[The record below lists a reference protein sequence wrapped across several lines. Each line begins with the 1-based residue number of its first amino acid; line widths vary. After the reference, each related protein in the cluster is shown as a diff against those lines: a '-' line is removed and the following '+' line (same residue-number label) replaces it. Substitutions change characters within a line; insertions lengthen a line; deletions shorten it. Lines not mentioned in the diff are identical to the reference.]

1 MDGIE
6 RQLEERAQVLRVNV
20 MSSVGRQ
27 LAGRY
32 GVRGLPT
39 FVVLDGAGEVVLKQ
53 VGMPQRE
60 KIAAAVEQLLSE

>member
-6 RQLEERAQVLRVNV
+6 RQLEERAEVLRVNV

-27 LAGRY
+27 LGARY

-39 FVVLDGAGEVVLKQ
+39 FVLLDGAGEVVLKE

-60 KIAAAVEQLLSE
+60 KITAAVEQLLSE